1 MPDIAAT
8 AQDMIST
15 MNPTLRPGVFVF
27 VTTNQTAVINT
38 LLPAALATFRE
49 EEGMSMLVP
58 LDVAERSNFDISQP
72 MHGITLN
79 VFSSLEGVGLTA
91 AVAAA
96 LGDHDIPCNMIAACH
111 HDHVFVPSAMC
122 DRAMQVL
129 TARQNQAVLSD

>member
-1 MPDIAAT
+1 
-8 AQDMIST
+8 
-15 MNPTLRPGVFVF
+15 
-27 VTTNQTAVINT
+27 
-38 LLPAALATFRE
+38 
-49 EEGMSMLVP
+49 MSMLVP

-72 MHGITLN
+72 MQGITLN

-111 HDHVFVPSAMC
+111 HDHVFVPSAMS